1 MPPGPVP
8 NAAQMAEM
16 VNTIGRQLVGMA
28 MMVQKLKC
36 NLYRL
41 EAIEKL
47 QSLGKKPVYPV
58 EFRSQFGEDSLVWEL
73 FEGKL
78 DGFFIEVGA
87 FDGYNY
93 AVTYALESLGWK
105 GLLIEAIPERA
116 AQCKERRK
124 NSRVVHAALASKHG
138 GEATFSV
145 TEDVFGG
152 MLSYLD
158 PNSQH
163 AKTVSHA
170 KKRQVTVPVTTMN
183 ELLKD
188 HQGEI
193 DLAVIDVE
201 GGEVALLGGFD
212 LHKYKPKVLLIE
224 DNERGANAALH
235 NYMSMMPY
243 VMVGWLEVNRIY
255 VRADLA
261 QEYAARIK

>member
-8 NAAQMAEM
+8 NTAQMAEM
-16 VNTIGRQLVGMA
+16 VNAIGRQLMGVT

-47 QSLGKKPVYPV
+47 QSLGKMPTYPV
-58 EFRSQFGEDSLVWEL
+58 EFRSQFGEDALVWEM
-73 FEGKL
+73 FDGQTE
-78 DGFFIEVGA
+78 GFFIEVGA

-93 AVTYALESLGWK
+93 AVTYALECLGWK

-116 AQCKERRK
+116 AQCAQRRK
-124 NSRVVHAALASKHG
+124 HSRVVHSALASKHG

-145 TEDVFGG
+145 TEDQFGG

-163 AKTVSHA
+163 ARTVAGA
-170 KKRQVTVPVTTMN
+170 KKRQVTVPITTMN

-201 GGEVALLGGFD
+201 GGEVSLLGGFD

-224 DNERGANAALH
+224 DNERGANPALH

-261 QEYAARIK
+261 PEFAARIR